1 MTKEAPFC
9 DTSLGFTAAD
19 ATLRKLFRPNIYIY
33 IFCLLLLQMSEGVFK
48 SVKVIVLVSAQ
59 FRLSEGL
66 SGYIAERRTTLILSS
81 KSFT

>member
-1 MTKEAPFC
+1 
-9 DTSLGFTAAD
+9 
-19 ATLRKLFRPNIYIY
+19 
-33 IFCLLLLQMSEGVFK
+33 MSEGVFK